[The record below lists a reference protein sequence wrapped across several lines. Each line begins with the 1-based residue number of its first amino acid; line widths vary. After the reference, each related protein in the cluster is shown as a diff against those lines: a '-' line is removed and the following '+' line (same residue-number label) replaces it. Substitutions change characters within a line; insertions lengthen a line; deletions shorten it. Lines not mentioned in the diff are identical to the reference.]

1 MKHEKMVKRN
11 VNTYH
16 PPILN
21 IETCLLTHQRNVQ
34 VSTFS
39 NMKTEYTSCN
49 FFQQREIWGC
59 RSAKIGSH
67 FHRLSGIS
75 NRAEW
80 GNAEVIFFIWA
91 FCG

>member
-1 MKHEKMVKRN
+1 MFG
-11 VNTYH
+11 YAY
-16 PPILN
+16 
-21 IETCLLTHQRNVQ
+21 QRNVQ

-75 NRAEW
+75 DEIARNGEMQRLYFSFGLSVVSYEI
-80 GNAEVIFFIWA
+80 V
-91 FCG
+91 

>member
-1 MKHEKMVKRN
+1 MFGY
-11 VNTYH
+11 TY
-16 PPILN
+16 
-21 IETCLLTHQRNVQ
+21 QRNVQ

-49 FFQQREIWGC
+49 FFRQREIWGC
-59 RSAKIGSH
+59 RSAKIGLH

-80 GNAEVIFFIWA
+80 EMQRLYFSFGLSVVSYEIV
-91 FCG
+91 

>member
-1 MKHEKMVKRN
+1 MFGY
-11 VNTYH
+11 TY
-16 PPILN
+16 
-21 IETCLLTHQRNVQ
+21 QRNAQ

-39 NMKTEYTSCN
+39 NMKTEYTSRN

>member
-1 MKHEKMVKRN
+1 
-11 VNTYH
+11 
-16 PPILN
+16 
-21 IETCLLTHQRNVQ
+21 
-34 VSTFS
+34 
-39 NMKTEYTSCN
+39 MKTEYTSCN

>member
-21 IETCLLTHQRNVQ
+21 IETYQRNVQ

-49 FFQQREIWGC
+49 FFRQREIWGC